1 MRRPVPGPRQA
12 LVVQGGWAGHCP
24 REFAALYASLLEEAG
39 LAVEVHDS
47 LAALAEPELLARM
60 AVVVPIWTMG
70 ELAEEQEYGLAKAVA
85 AGTGLAGSHGGMG
98 DAFRAS
104 PLYQFVV
111 GGQFVAHPGDIR
123 DYEVRIAAPEHPIVA
138 GFDRIRV
145 VSEQYYMHVDPAIE
159 VLATTTFDGVGAPW
173 IAGVEMPVVWT
184 KRYGEGRVFY
194 SSIGHRLEDLDDSV
208 VREIHRRGLLWA
220 AGQIG

>member
-1 MRRPVPGPRQA
+1 MSRPRA
-12 LVVQGGWAGHCP
+12 LVVQGGWEGHCP

-47 LAALAEPELLARM
+47 LVALAEPRLLAGL
-60 AVVVPIWTMG
+60 ALIVPVWTMG
-70 ELAEEQEYGLAKAVA
+70 KLADEQERGLAEAVA

-123 DYEVRIAAPEHPIVA
+123 EYEVRIAAPEDPIVA
-138 GFDRIRV
+138 GFDRLRV
-145 VSEQYYMHVDPAIE
+145 VSEQYYMHVDPAVQ
-159 VLATTTFDGVGAPW
+159 VLATTTFDGDEAPW

-184 KRYGEGRVFY
+184 KRYGAGRVFY
-194 SSIGHRLEDLDDSV
+194 SSIGHRLEDLDDPA

-220 AGQIG
+220 AGQIV